1 MPRGR
6 SKQGYGNRTDLNAKI
21 PKAAPTGMPY
31 GENKKLM
38 DAQSAVPMANP
49 EMPTAPPME
58 TTQEAAQAPAQPAPV
73 SAIPLT
79 APTQRPNENILSGI
93 SQSRSQNTDMQKLK
107 SLQPIFEAEA
117 LADDAPEMF
126 REFVNWLRVQ

>member
-6 SKQGYGNRTDLNAKI
+6 SKQAYGNRTDLNAKI

-49 EMPTAPPME
+49 EMAVVPPME
-58 TTQEAAQAPAQPAPV
+58 TAQAPAQPAPV
-73 SAIPLT
+73 SPIPLT
-79 APTQRPNENILSGI
+79 APTQRPNEDILSGL

>member
-6 SKQGYGNRTDLNAKI
+6 SKQAYGNRTDLNGKI

-38 DAQSAVPMANP
+38 DAQAAVPMANP
-49 EMPTAPPME
+49 AMPAPME
-58 TTQEAAQAPAQPAPV
+58 TPAP
-73 SAIPLT
+73 SAPPEARVTPIPLT
-79 APTQRPNENILSGI
+79 APTERPNENILTGL
-93 SQSRSQNTDMQKLK
+93 SQSRSQNTDLQKLK

>member
-6 SKQGYGNRTDLNAKI
+6 SKQAYGNRTDLNGKI
-21 PKAAPTGMPY
+21 PKAAPTGLPY

-49 EMPTAPPME
+49 AMEVTPP
-58 TTQEAAQAPAQPAPV
+58 TTQVQAQAPAQPSPV
-73 SAIPLT
+73 SPIPLT
-79 APTQRPNENILSGI
+79 APTQRPNENILSGL

>member
-6 SKQGYGNRTDLNAKI
+6 SKQAYGNRTDLNAKI

-38 DAQSAVPMANP
+38 DAQDAVPMSNP
-49 EMPTAPPME
+49 AMPPAAPME
-58 TTQEAAQAPAQPAPV
+58 TSAPPAPMETRV
-73 SAIPLT
+73 TPVPLT
-79 APTQRPNENILSGI
+79 APTQRPNEDILTGM
-93 SQSRSQNTDMQKLK
+93 SQSRSQNTDLQKLK
-107 SLQPIFEAEA
+107 SLQPMFEAEA

>member
-6 SKQGYGNRTDLNAKI
+6 SKQAYGNRTDLNGKI
-21 PKAAPTGMPY
+21 PKSAPTGMPY

-38 DAQSAVPMANP
+38 DAQSAVPMGSP
-49 EMPTAPPME
+49 EMAVAPPAE
-58 TTQEAAQAPAQPAPV
+58 TTQAPVQAPAQPTITP
-73 SAIPLT
+73 IPLT
-79 APTQRPNENILSGI
+79 APTQRPNENILSGL
-93 SQSRSQNTDMQKLK
+93 SQSRSQNTDLQKLK

-126 REFVNWLRVQ
+126 REFVNWLRIQ

>member
-6 SKQGYGNRTDLNAKI
+6 SKQAYGNRTDLNGKI

-38 DAQSAVPMANP
+38 DAQAAVPMANP
-49 EMPTAPPME
+49 AMPAPME
-58 TTQEAAQAPAQPAPV
+58 TPAPPEARV
-73 SAIPLT
+73 TPIPLT
-79 APTQRPNENILSGI
+79 APTERPNENILKGL
-93 SQSRSQNTDMQKLK
+93 SQSRSQNTDLQKLK

>member
-21 PKAAPTGMPY
+21 PKSAPTGLPY

-49 EMPTAPPME
+49 EME
-58 TTQEAAQAPAQPAPV
+58 TVEPQAPEESTPMAQKVTPV
-73 SAIPLT
+73 PLT
-79 APTQRPNENILSGI
+79 APTQRPNENILTGATTTRQPDS
-93 SQSRSQNTDMQKLK
+93 DMQKLK

-117 LADDAPEMF
+117 ASDDAPQVF
-126 REFVNWLRVQ
+126 REFVSWLKTQ

>member
-6 SKQGYGNRTDLNAKI
+6 SKQAYGNRTVLNGKI

-49 EMPTAPPME
+49 EMATAPPM
-58 TTQEAAQAPAQPAPV
+58 EAAQAPAQPAQV

-79 APTQRPNENILSGI
+79 APTQRPNEDILTGI
-93 SQSRSQNTDMQKLK
+93 SKSRSQNTDLQKLK
-107 SLQPIFEAEA
+107 SMQPIFEAEA
-117 LADDAPEMF
+117 LSDDAPEMF
-126 REFVNWLRVQ
+126 REFVSWLRVQ

>member
-6 SKQGYGNRTDLNAKI
+6 SKQAYGNRTDLNGKI

-38 DAQSAVPMANP
+38 DAQAAVPMANP
-49 EMPTAPPME
+49 AMPAPME
-58 TTQEAAQAPAQPAPV
+58 TPAPPAPSEV
-73 SAIPLT
+73 RVTPIPLT
-79 APTQRPNENILSGI
+79 APTERPNENILTGL
-93 SQSRSQNTDMQKLK
+93 SQSRSQNTDLQKLK

>member
-6 SKQGYGNRTDLNAKI
+6 SKQAYGNRTDLNAKI

-38 DAQSAVPMANP
+38 DAQDAVPMANP
-49 EMPTAPPME
+49 TMPPPAPME
-58 TTQEAAQAPAQPAPV
+58 TSAPSAPSEARVTPV
-73 SAIPLT
+73 PLT
-79 APTQRPNENILSGI
+79 APTERPNEDILTGM
-93 SQSRSQNTDMQKLK
+93 SQSRSQNTDLQKLK
-107 SLQPIFEAEA
+107 SLQPMFEAEA

>member
-6 SKQGYGNRTDLNAKI
+6 SKQAYGNRTDLNGKI

-38 DAQSAVPMANP
+38 DAQSAVPMGNP
-49 EMPTAPPME
+49 EMAAPQETAV
-58 TTQEAAQAPAQPAPV
+58 AQAPAQPSVTPV
-73 SAIPLT
+73 PLT
-79 APTQRPNENILSGI
+79 APTQRPNEDILTGL
-93 SQSRSQNTDMQKLK
+93 SQSKSQNTDLQKLK
-107 SLQPIFEAEA
+107 SLQPLFEAEA

-126 REFVNWLRVQ
+126 REFVGWLRLQ